1 MYNTVIELC
10 YMNNTVATEGES
22 MVSFEKLTLDGEGP
36 IYMQIIRYIKQGI
49 ASGVIEN
56 QEEVPSRRLLSAL
69 LGVNPNT
76 IQKAYRILEEEG
88 VLFSRS
94 GAKSYICAGR
104 EQVERIRR
112 ELLQSDTEEWVR
124 AMKQLGIR
132 REEAVALA
140 EKLWEKPEEEKLL

>member
-140 EKLWEKPEEEKLL
+140 EKLWEKQEEEKLL

>member
-22 MVSFEKLTLDGEGP
+22 MVSFEKLTLDREGP